1 MWQFAR
7 LMGQTP
13 CNQPGDKRKVW
24 QDLSCKTFLLTLIVN
39 IQRIL
44 TLKRCFQCKGF
55 CTISHL
61 SYFVHTLAKN
71 QSNYDD
77 RYRIILSL
85 QVEEFFISFSSP
97 WSSLVLQSSMYVLL
111 SSVLTPFVS
120 SKLLFNNS
128 HLLLH
133 FLGLH
138 PLTCVGLQ
146 LGWAG
151 SIFGYW
157 LSPHVWIWVF
167 SSCSIHHYLVM
178 LRIVIKIKSI
188 IIGNKYKI
196 IQAGTAMKQNIL

>member
-1 MWQFAR
+1 M
-7 LMGQTP
+7 
-13 CNQPGDKRKVW
+13 
-24 QDLSCKTFLLTLIVN
+24 SCKAFLITLIVN

-55 CTISHL
+55 CTISHH

-111 SSVLTPFVS
+111 SSVLTQFVS

-133 FLGLH
+133 SLSLVSIH
-138 PLTCVGLQ
+138 PLTC
-146 LGWAG
+146 GWMG
-151 SIFGYW
+151 WMGRSW
-157 LSPHVWIWVF
+157 LSPDLWIWVF
-167 SSCSIHHYLVM
+167 SSCSIHHYLIM